1 MARQDPAPWL
11 RAALLLLWVP
21 GCLSLSGPRTV
32 RGTVGGSL
40 SVQCQYEEEFKR
52 IKKYWCGS
60 PCSILK
66 RNKIVETTGSE
77 RKVRNGRVSIRD
89 HPANLTFTV
98 TLENLTEDDG
108 GAYGCGINVPWS
120 SLQTDPTFEVVV
132 IVSPAPTPALP
143 SRATAKTRTTTTN
156 RTTTTTAQITTLS
169 TVKMTVKA
177 THGPNGQENS
187 PQSQGLPVLLS
198 LLGLLLFL
206 LVGASLL
213 AWWMVRRRIKADK
226 NPEPLQNHEAA
237 QQSEPCYANLELQTW
252 ALLEEP
258 EPPAQVEVEY
268 STVKAPQ
275 EDPQYATV
283 TFSSRN
289 QDAKDSRAPS
299 QRPPQPEPEYS
310 EIRKNQA

>member
-1 MARQDPAPWL
+1 
-11 RAALLLLWVP
+11 
-21 GCLSLSGPRTV
+21 
-32 RGTVGGSL
+32 
-40 SVQCQYEEEFKR
+40 
-52 IKKYWCGS
+52 
-60 PCSILK
+60 
-66 RNKIVETTGSE
+66 
-77 RKVRNGRVSIRD
+77 
-89 HPANLTFTV
+89 
-98 TLENLTEDDG
+98 
-108 GAYGCGINVPWS
+108 
-120 SLQTDPTFEVVV
+120 
-132 IVSPAPTPALP
+132 
-143 SRATAKTRTTTTN
+143 
-156 RTTTTTAQITTLS
+156 
-169 TVKMTVKA
+169 MTVKA

-226 NPEPLQNHEAA
+226 NPEPLQNPNEAT

-258 EPPAQVEVEY
+258 ERPVQVEVEY

-283 TFSSRN
+283 MFSSRN
-289 QDAKDSRAPS
+289 QDDEDGRAPS

-310 EIRKNQA
+310 EIRKTKA